1 MDKKE
6 KEIQK
11 ALGLLNTYSG
21 TTIVSGYA
29 YPDTYE
35 VQDVTVT
42 GARKQ
47 LLKMIKRARKKLK
60 VPLELEFIVGEKE
73 KIRDGWRRRV
83 WHRPHY
89 ITESGDD

>member
-1 MDKKE
+1 MTEKE
-6 KEIQK
+6 KQIQN

-21 TTIVSGYA
+21 TTSVSGYA
-29 YPDTYE
+29 YPSTYK
-35 VQDVTVT
+35 VQDVTLV

-47 LLKMIKRARKKLK
+47 LLEMIKRARKKLE
-60 VPLELEFIVGEKE
+60 VPLELELIVGEKE
-73 KIRDGWRRRV
+73 KIRDGWRRSV

>member
-1 MDKKE
+1 MTKKE
-6 KEIQK
+6 KQIQD

-21 TTIVSGYA
+21 TTTINGHCQ
-29 YPDTYE
+29 PDTYV
-35 VQDVTVT
+35 VQDVTLV

-47 LLKMIKRARKKLK
+47 LLGMIKRARKKLK
-60 VPLELEFIVGEKE
+60 VPLELDLIVGEIE
-73 KIRDGWRRRV
+73 KTRDGWRRSV